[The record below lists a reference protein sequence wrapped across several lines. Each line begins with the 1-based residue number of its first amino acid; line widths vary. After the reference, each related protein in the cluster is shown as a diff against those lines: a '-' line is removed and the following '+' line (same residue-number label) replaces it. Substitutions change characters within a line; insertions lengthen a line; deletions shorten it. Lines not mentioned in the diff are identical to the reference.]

1 MTMMNKLSDAES
13 AKSLPKALMPTMRT
27 IFHTGIREI
36 MIVSLLLIICGYV
49 ANFIYNHHEAK
60 KAAE

>member
-1 MTMMNKLSDAES
+1 
-13 AKSLPKALMPTMRT
+13 MPTMRT
-27 IFHTGIREI
+27 IFYTGIREI